1 MHNRPRPDLPGER
14 RFRALQRRLFVAA
27 DLDDVTRTACASAAE
42 RLRAAGWTGRWV
54 APANYHVT
62 VAFLGSVDETAVDEI
77 IAALRAVA
85 PLFEA
90 LDVPMDAV
98 GGFPESR
105 RARVAWVGPAAPVPA
120 FHALCRL
127 VRDELSA
134 LGLRFDQHAE
144 PHVTLARAVGLAGEL
159 PRIEPPATP
168 PLRIGALTL
177 YESVVAPS
185 GTRYDALE
193 WLPIGRP
200 PQE

>member
-1 MHNRPRPDLPGER
+1 VCER
-14 RFRALQRRLFVAA
+14 RGAAARGRL
-27 DLDDVTRTACASAAE
+27 DR
-42 RLRAAGWTGRWV
+42 RWV
-54 APANYHVT
+54 APANYTHRRVP
-62 VAFLGSVDETAVDEI
+62 GSVDETAVDEI
-77 IAALRAVA
+77 IAPCAVA

-90 LDVPMDAV
+90 LDVPMDRSA
-98 GGFPESR
+98 GSR
-105 RARVAWVGPAAPVPA
+105 SLAARVAWVGPAAPVPA

-144 PHVTLARAVGLAGEL
+144 PHVTLARAVVGRRVAAHRAAG
-159 PRIEPPATP
+159 RA